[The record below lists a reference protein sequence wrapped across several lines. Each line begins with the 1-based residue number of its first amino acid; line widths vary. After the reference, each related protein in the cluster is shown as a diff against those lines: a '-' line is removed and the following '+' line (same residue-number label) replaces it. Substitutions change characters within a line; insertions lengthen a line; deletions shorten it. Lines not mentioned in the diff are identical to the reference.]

1 MLSFYIW
8 CGVEVQLHPLACEYC
23 FPSTI
28 CWRHYS
34 LPIEQSGAPLLEST
48 DHRYRL
54 LSELSTLFHWSVC
67 PSFMP
72 IPHCLINVTS
82 CKVWNKK
89 YKSSNFLFFFQDCF
103 GYSGSPAVSLWIL
116 DFCKK
121 AIGILKGTAW
131 NLQTVLGNTVILTSS
146 LPIQEYRISF
156 HLLRSYLISFSNIL

>member
-1 MLSFYIW
+1 MVWGRS
-8 CGVEVQLHPLACEYC
+8 PT
-23 FPSTI
+23 S
-28 CWRHYS
+28 S
-34 LPIEQSGAPLLEST
+34 LGMWILLPQHHLLKTLFSPDWTVWAPLLEST

-72 IPHCLINVTS
+72 IPHCLINVTL

-89 YKSSNFLFFFQDCF
+89 YESSNFLFFFQDCF

-116 DFCKK
+116 DWLSHFCKK
-121 AIGILKGTAW
+121 AIGILKCTAW